1 MAQTGIH
8 FQPPAA
14 LSEVIKHFYY
24 IRTPADFER
33 TVQHL
38 APNFEVMIVFNF
50 GVPLRLSFAQAPVGQ
65 FTLEQTGL
73 LGPLRKMLN
82 YEVLPDTDLLI
93 AVFHLNGFYRLF
105 QQPVDHL
112 DDSVLNDPDIL
123 LPEACC
129 HQLWQVMRKSSSP
142 EERVQMAHDYIG
154 SFVQGPDTNNLSL
167 QDVVHYFQD
176 STVAPVKAL
185 AADAG
190 TSERTI
196 QLRFKKYVGY
206 SPKELLRF
214 LRFKEV
220 IQHLLQLSPAQDVDW
235 FEYIHEFGYHDQSHL
250 IKDFKQY
257 LGTTPQ
263 QFIKKLREQGFCVTR
278 PGSHYS

>member
-24 IRTPADFER
+24 IRTPSDFER

-38 APNFEVMIVFNF
+38 SPNFEVMIVFNF
-50 GVPLRLSFAQAPVGQ
+50 GAPLKLSFAQAPVGQ
-65 FTLEQTGL
+65 FVLERTGL
-73 LGPLRKMLN
+73 LGPLRKLLN
-82 YEVLPDTDLLI
+82 YEVLPGTDLLI
-93 AVFHLNGFYRLF
+93 TIFHLNGFYRLF
-105 QQPVDHL
+105 KQPVDQL
-112 DDSVLNDPDIL
+112 DDAVLNDPDIL
-123 LPEACC
+123 LPDACC

-154 SFVQGPDTNNLSL
+154 SFVQGPDTGNISL
-167 QDVVHYFQD
+167 RQAVHYFQD
-176 STVAPVKAL
+176 TTVAPVKAL
-185 AADAG
+185 AADTA
-190 TSERTI
+190 TSERSI
-196 QLRFKKYVGY
+196 QLQFKKYVGY

-220 IQHLLQLSPAQDVDW
+220 IHQLTQLPSGQEVDW
-235 FEYIHEFGYHDQSHL
+235 MEYIHEFGYHDQSHL

-257 LGTTPQ
+257 LGITPQ

-278 PGSHYS
+278 PGSYYT